1 VKRRT
6 FMRGGLAAVAGFGV
20 LRHGRVVEGQ
30 VDRSKL
36 SKSLLFNS
44 YGGGWQKALTEA
56 ALKPF
61 EDEYGVKIE
70 QESHGNE
77 AEVLAKMRAGG
88 PGAFDVITL
97 NESGLY
103 IGARQGL
110 FEELRLENIPNFK
123 NLMAVLQKPPYDPGP
138 GVHSVPD
145 VYGANAIVYNTKNVE
160 KPDSWAV
167 CWDPRYKGRI
177 AVRDAAIYR
186 MFLTALYVGQDPNN
200 LTDVEKVYEA
210 LRRQRLLVLKYY
222 GGTTEMQNLVANGE
236 AWVGEFVGG
245 RTLILKEQGVPVD
258 YVIPASGTRGYVD
271 CVCVAKGSA
280 NRYTAEVLLNYLL
293 EPKVATKI
301 SELTKYPHCL
311 DPNKVPVS
319 ASVTQLPDY
328 DATGTLSRFKFTNYQ
343 YMEQNRAAWEKA
355 WTQIKVGG

>member
-1 VKRRT
+1 MKRRT
-6 FMRGGLAAVAGFGV
+6 LVTGGLAAASGFAV
-20 LRHGRVVEGQ
+20 LRHGRVAEGQ

-36 SKSLLFNS
+36 SKTLMFNS
-44 YGGGWQKALTEA
+44 YGGAWQKALTEA

-77 AEVLAKMRAGG
+77 AEVLAKMRAAG
-88 PGAFDVITL
+88 PGSFDVITL

-110 FEELRLENIPNFK
+110 FEPLQLENIANFK
-123 NLMAVLQKPPYDPGP
+123 NLLMVLQKPPYDPGP
-138 GVHSVPD
+138 GIHSVPD
-145 VYGANAIVYNTKNVE
+145 VYGANAIVYNTKHVE
-160 KPDSWAV
+160 KPDSWAA

-186 MFLTALYVGQDPNN
+186 VFLTALYVGQDPNN

-210 LRRQRLLVLKYY
+210 LRRQRPLVLKYY

-245 RTLILKEQGVPVD
+245 RTLILKEQGVPVE
-258 YVIPASGTRGYVD
+258 YIIPASGTRGYVD
-271 CVCVAKGSA
+271 CVCVAKGSPR
-280 NRYTAEVLLNYLL
+280 RYTAEVLLNYLL
-293 EPKVATKI
+293 EPKVATRI
-301 SELTKYPHCL
+301 AELTRYPHCL
-311 DPNKVPVS
+311 DPAKVPV
-319 ASVTQLPDY
+319 AESVKQLPDY
-328 DATGTLSRFKFTNYQ
+328 DASGTLSRFRFTNYQ
-343 YMEQNRAAWEKA
+343 YMEQHRAAWEKA